1 MTLQTANAE
10 EPPSSSPL
18 HDRDTSTSS
27 VTGSRWTTELARRLH
42 WPPSVSVES
51 LRRAYW
57 LTVAFG
63 LGSAAT
69 RNIYELVLS
78 R

>member
-1 MTLQTANAE
+1 MTLQAANAE
-10 EPPSSSPL
+10 EPPRSSSL

-42 WPPSVSVES
+42 WPPSVNVES

-57 LTVAFG
+57 LLVAFG
-63 LGSAAT
+63 LGAAAT
-69 RNIYELVLS
+69 RNVYEFVLS